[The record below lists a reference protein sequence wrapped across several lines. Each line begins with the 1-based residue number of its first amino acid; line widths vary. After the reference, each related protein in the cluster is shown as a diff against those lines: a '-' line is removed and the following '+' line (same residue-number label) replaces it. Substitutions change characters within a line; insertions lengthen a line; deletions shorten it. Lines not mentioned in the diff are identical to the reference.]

1 MEQFIFQ
8 TKLKRDDYLREEKLK
23 QKLALEEP
31 KKHEEYSESEEEEE
45 EEEVEEEEEEEVEE
59 EEELVEEKHVEKTKL
74 VPLVKEKKIEEQE
87 KSKQIYVAN
96 IPMQTTMEEL
106 QAYFFKA
113 GTVVAATIKNHKFND
128 QSSKIPNPIKFVRIC
143 ICDI

>member
-8 TKLKRDDYLREEKLK
+8 TKLKRDDYLKEEKLK
-23 QKLALEEP
+23 QKLALEES
-31 KKHEEYSESEEEEE
+31 KKHEEYSESEEEELELE
-45 EEEVEEEEEEEVEE
+45 ELIEEVE
-59 EEELVEEKHVEKTKL
+59 EKTKL
-74 VPLVKEKKIEEQE
+74 VPLVKDKKIEEEEE

-128 QSSKIPNPIKFVRIC
+128 QSSKILNPFKFVRIC
-143 ICDI
+143 ICDF